1 MNGNE
6 VQAFLGEC
14 EYVNGYL
21 IMYMFSDSFF
31 LVNIYSEMIAI
42 LEHS

>member
-6 VQAFLGEC
+6 VQAVLGEC

-21 IMYMFSDSFF
+21 IMYMFFSFF
-31 LVNIYSEMIAI
+31 FPFNSNSEMIAI
-42 LEHS
+42 LDYS